1 MTSFREIPVNII
13 THDTVM
19 GRSMHNI
26 DHAAHERL
34 DRQMREWE
42 KKNKVTLVP
51 MGASS
56 DTTTRYVE
64 KGSIGGKIA
73 AQSKKANARRKNN
86 STEGVLKCT

>member
-1 MTSFREIPVNII
+1 MASFREIPVNII

-26 DHAAHERL
+26 DHEAHERL
-34 DRQMREWE
+34 SSQMREWE
-42 KKNKVTLVP
+42 RNNRVTVVP
-51 MGASS
+51 MGASAE
-56 DTTTRYVE
+56 TTTRFAE

-86 STEGVLKCT
+86 STKGVKCT